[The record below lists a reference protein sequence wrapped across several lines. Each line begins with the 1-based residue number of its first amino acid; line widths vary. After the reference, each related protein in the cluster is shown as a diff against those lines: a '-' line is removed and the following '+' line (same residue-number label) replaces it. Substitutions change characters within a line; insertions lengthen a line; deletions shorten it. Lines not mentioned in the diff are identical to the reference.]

1 MENKIR
7 HAEKGVSYCKSIKDA
22 INGLCSM
29 MDIAD
34 DTFGETDRI
43 TDYKSIFSKADA
55 WEKQYENYIKK
66 AGNSK

>member
-1 MENKIR
+1 MENKIQY
-7 HAEKGVSYCKSIKDA
+7 AKKGVSYCKSIKDA

-29 MDIAD
+29 VDIAD

-43 TDYKSIFSKADA
+43 TDYKSIFSKVDA
-55 WEKQYENYIKK
+55 WEKQYKNYIEK

>member
-1 MENKIR
+1 
-7 HAEKGVSYCKSIKDA
+7 
-22 INGLCSM
+22 

>member
-1 MENKIR
+1 MENKLEYAKKAI
-7 HAEKGVSYCKSIKDA
+7 AYCDMIKDG
-22 INGLCSM
+22 ISGLCSM

-55 WEKQYENYIKK
+55 WEKQYENYIDK